1 MPCTWD
7 TIQYNTILPEVTV
20 YRSNTLGTLGEQ
32 KKPTYN
38 SLRLSSKLQG
48 LQVKGSSMPVNGAEE
63 TRHGNELS
71 VPPAESRLSKSADT
85 PSTLAQIPCIIQC
98 CSSHM
103 DVAAAQQR
111 ASGHRLVLWNHMPG
125 LVILPQENIKW
136 KSKAPMTH
144 IYTEYIVWASVA
156 DRRGISLSDHLPNLS
171 HQRAKHESLAW
182 IADNKWV
189 FYSEAQ

>member
-7 TIQYNTILPEVTV
+7 TIQYNLTRGHRLQEQHFRNPRRTKKTNIQLPPSVFQTAGATSKGQQHACE
-20 YRSNTLGTLGEQ
+20 RSW
-32 KKPTYN
+32 
-38 SLRLSSKLQG
+38 RDSSWKW
-48 LQVKGSSMPVNGAEE
+48 
-63 TRHGNELS
+63 TLS